1 MSCHEHEEAN
11 VNIVDEKIED
21 YLEDL
26 YGKRHEV
33 LNEMEAEAQKSDF
46 PIVGTLVGKLL
57 YQLARMI
64 DAKRV
69 FEMGSG
75 FGYSAFAALR
85 HPAYHINNNERDW
98 WALAMNNAGSAS
110 RGGEIL
116 LTEKSETNREKGE
129 AYLKRAGLLK
139 FARYQVGNALDVIDK
154 IAGEFD
160 VIFIDIEKQQY
171 PAALDKAVKRIRR
184 GGLLVADNVLWSGKV
199 SQEKGDASTESIKE
213 FNRRVFSMNELA
225 ASIVPVRDGVM
236 VAYKI

>member
-11 VNIVDEKIED
+11 VKIVDEKIED

-33 LNEMEAEAQKSDF
+33 VNEMEAEAQKSDF
-46 PIVGTLVGKLL
+46 PIVGPLVGKLL

-75 FGYSAFAALR
+75 FGYSAF
-85 HPAYHINNNERDW
+85 W

-110 RGGEIL
+110 RGGEIF
-116 LTEKSETNREKGE
+116 LTEKSETNRERGE

-139 FARYQVGNALDVIDK
+139 FVKYQVGNALNVIDK

-160 VIFIDIEKQQY
+160 IIFIDIEKQQY
-171 PAALDKAVKRIRR
+171 PAALEKAVKRIRR